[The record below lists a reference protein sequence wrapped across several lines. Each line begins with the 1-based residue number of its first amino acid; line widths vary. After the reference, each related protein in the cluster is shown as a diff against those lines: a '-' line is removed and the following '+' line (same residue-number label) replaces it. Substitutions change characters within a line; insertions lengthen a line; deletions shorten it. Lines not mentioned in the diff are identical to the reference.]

1 MMLRNNQP
9 PKNGDNMM
17 QTSKSI
23 NMARDA
29 ESKDRD
35 AKSQV
40 CDYETNSL
48 SMSING
54 SSANPGSSNCV
65 DYQDHHVS
73 NVSREIS
80 RSPTKVH
87 GCVEKENSVDNDIIS
102 SEKGGSTD
110 IMKSCTEMDVS
121 VSIPN
126 SPAEKEISAVNV
138 GSSAD
143 NVAVDNSAVIVNSSA
158 DNDCSAVIVNSS
170 ADKDS
175 CAAIVNHSA
184 DKDSSAVIM
193 NSSADTN
200 SFSVILNSSADKD
213 SSAVIVNSSADK
225 DSSAV
230 IVNSSADKDS
240 SAVIVNSSADK
251 DSSAVIMNSSAD
263 TNSFSVILNSSADK
277 DCSAVIVNSSADK
290 DSSAVIVNRS
300 IDKDSPA
307 VIMNSSA
314 DKDSSAVIL
323 NRSADKDSSAVIVN
337 SSAEE
342 ENAAVIVNSFSDN
355 CSSVEN
361 VTSSA
366 EKDSIAVNI
375 KSFTGDQENIKV
387 IVNNSPLCRSNSTNS
402 ASDENNCSL
411 LKTRSSLNVYPDRNE
426 TCSPAVNVSSYS
438 SNTNTPELALSSKQE
453 HIDCTGNC
461 VIGKITTTKSN
472 FSHNESE
479 NTLKNETASDVRD
492 SYSDYDPNNPSE
504 ISAVKKTISG
514 DCDSILLPQC
524 WTHANTKDDA
534 NILSH
539 SGSINESTQSL
550 KKNDETEDLSRKR
563 KPRKSRPMRVIQV
576 EQESADV
583 DSDDPYREMNELDL
597 EGCVNSWKIRAQVD
611 HIVNSTDFRSLSNP
625 DQVTLIK
632 SEPKMAKPYINDSV
646 VDVKKIFECSSCAC
660 KFSKE
665 DDLRRH
671 TQSSHVKV
679 GTQVQGVKGR
689 VGVGEGSSKAKT
701 GRMTVRQR
709 LEYIKALKQDAML
722 NTTALNSSS
731 TGIGI
736 VLNSSSGTESRQSGN
751 TLSAIPCVN
760 VGVGVNMLQ
769 SVPSGTAN
777 MTIPTLTA
785 QASTGTSYATR
796 KPTVRELLN
805 QANSPTRGQHKLKN
819 QVTVIQHGS
828 SLASTGYNGLPAKPA
843 SSTVA
848 MEMMLGRDAVAARNR
863 DGGAPPVSMVTAA
876 GFIKLSSQNGQESS
890 NQNLTMDRIKSE
902 PHDSGYDTISHHGKI
917 PGNSFL
923 GNNNMDLATG
933 SSPMATKKDLI
944 SDFEHEID
952 SSNLVVRGKPPT
964 IADLLKRKI
973 DGAKTR
979 SVGQREDVTD
989 RYQNCHAARYNLRE
1003 RRPGQWTLLT
1013 NSERETDDGDI
1024 DATGKNVDPQ
1034 PLPAVKEDLLQSLS
1048 LLPSNVTLTTIAPLQ
1063 PFMSVS
1069 NYTKNEEVTDDEP
1082 VMKKMKE
1089 EPEAEAKKIETG
1101 HTLSLKT
1108 YSCKFCTF
1116 NTTSPYY
1123 ISRHVKQDHNLSH
1136 NCLYCSY
1143 THPDLNELEWH
1154 MLRTHRVSYKREKQ
1168 NRGYDVKEIS
1178 GDDANRKD
1186 IVDYSADNHEACGET
1201 KDVDFSP
1208 VIVNVASL
1216 STSQKLS
1223 ESSSSA
1229 ALAPPSGQS
1238 VNQEFKEHQGNKVC
1252 EDLPYIPLSSLAERY
1267 VMQDGHNS
1275 VADSYVPSIAVKEE
1289 AVETDRVYQAGN
1301 EMHAR
1306 SEEFHYRT
1314 LGGAAYQ
1321 VVESGKNEALDLRSS
1336 HKADGKSDR
1345 SSGNPIMKNM
1355 LMKKKRLFS
1364 ETEEDENEFNAESVN
1379 QGMAQFPVTVMHDG
1393 KQWKYQCEVC
1403 REVIDSQSDLTQHV
1417 QAHYDAEKRSK
1428 SIASQVGSN
1437 LSCSNT
1443 SGLTDNNTEWYTKIG
1458 AKRLSMSQTLKSE
1471 SGCRDLPEGGADKK
1485 CDPQTDVP
1493 TEISTQ
1499 TSTPGV
1505 DIQNY
1510 SSNLLVTGTLTRAG
1524 TGIET
1529 RPGAEAGTGTRTST
1543 RATIVTGTGIESVS
1557 GAGVSGVAP
1566 LSPQQQSETI
1576 PLQGIAVMNI
1586 DPSVMAATS
1595 IGTGSSTAQ
1604 YQCPVCYE
1612 ETASVKELAA
1622 HMEEHYKNVVP
1633 WKCKHS
1639 CKMCPEQTMTQQA
1652 LFQHMK
1658 TAHNAQYSCTWCS
1671 FKHPDMNEV
1680 MWHMRRHERENRSR
1694 QPRHPQQKLK
1704 R

>member
-40 CDYETNSL
+40 CSSDSETNSL

-65 DYQDHHVS
+65 DYQEHHVS
-73 NVSREIS
+73 NVSNSREIS
-80 RSPTKVH
+80 RSPTNVQ
-87 GCVEKENSVDNDIIS
+87 GCVEKENS

-121 VSIPN
+121 VSISN
-126 SPAEKEISAVNV
+126 SPVEKEIYAVNV
-138 GSSAD
+138 NSYADKDSS
-143 NVAVDNSAVIVNSSA
+143 VVILNSSA
-158 DNDCSAVIVNSS
+158 DTNSSAVIMNS
-170 ADKDS
+170 
-175 CAAIVNHSA
+175 SA

-193 NSSADTN
+193 NSSADKDSSAVIMN
-200 SFSVILNSSADKD
+200 SSADKDSSAVIVNSYADKDSSAVIMNSSADKDSSAVIVNSYADKDSSEVIMNSSADKDSSAVIVNSYAGKDSSAVIMNSSADKD

-225 DSSAV
+225 DNSAV
-230 IVNSSADKDS
+230 IVSSSADTTRSSDILNSSADKDS
-240 SAVIVNSSADK
+240 SAVIVNW
-251 DSSAVIMNSSAD
+251 
-263 TNSFSVILNSSADK
+263 
-277 DCSAVIVNSSADK
+277 SADK

-300 IDKDSPA
+300 
-307 VIMNSSA
+307 A
-314 DKDSSAVIL
+314 DKD
-323 NRSADKDSSAVIVN
+323 
-337 SSAEE
+337 
-342 ENAAVIVNSFSDN
+342 NAAVIVNSFSDN

-366 EKDSIAVNI
+366 EKDSIAVNME
-375 KSFTGDQENIKV
+375 SFTGDQENMQV
-387 IVNNSPLCRSNSTNS
+387 ILNNSPLCRSNPKNS
-402 ASDENNCSL
+402 ECDESNCST

-426 TCSPAVNVSSYS
+426 TCSPVLNVHSYS
-438 SNTNTPELALSSKQE
+438 SNTNTSSKQE
-453 HIDCTGNC
+453 LIDCTGNC
-461 VIGKITTTKSN
+461 VISKITTTKSK
-472 FSHNESE
+472 FSHGGSE
-479 NTLKNETASDVRD
+479 NSFKNEIAGNVGD
-492 SYSDYDPNNPSE
+492 SSSDYTDNPSE
-504 ISAVKKTISG
+504 ITSISAVKKTISG

-524 WTHANTKDDA
+524 WTSANTKDDDA
-534 NILSH
+534 NLLLH
-539 SGSINESTQSL
+539 GGSTEESTKDL
-550 KKNDETEDLSRKR
+550 KKIYETEDLSRKR

-611 HIVNSTDFRSLSNP
+611 HIVNSTDFRSLSNT

-646 VDVKKIFECSSCAC
+646 VGVKEIFECSSCAC

-689 VGVGEGSSKAKT
+689 VGVVEGSSRAKT

-709 LEYIKALKQDAML
+709 LEYIKALKQ

-736 VLNSSSGTESRQSGN
+736 VLNSSSGTESRRSGSS
-751 TLSAIPCVN
+751 LSAIPCVN

-769 SVPSGTAN
+769 SVTSGTAN

-805 QANSPTRGQHKLKN
+805 QANSPTRGQQKLKN

-828 SLASTGYNGLPAKPA
+828 SLASYNGLPAKPA
-843 SSTVA
+843 SSAVA

-863 DGGAPPVSMVTAA
+863 DGGAPPVSTVTAA

-989 RYQNCHAARYNLRE
+989 RYQNSHAARYNLRE

-1013 NSERETDDGDI
+1013 NSERETDDGGI
-1024 DATGKNVDPQ
+1024 DASGKYVDPQ

-1082 VMKKMKE
+1082 VIKKMKE

-1186 IVDYSADNHEACGET
+1186 IVDYSADNPEACET
-1201 KDVDFSP
+1201 TDVDFSP

-1216 STSQKLS
+1216 STSQKPS
-1223 ESSSSA
+1223 ESSSGA

-1238 VNQEFKEHQGNKVC
+1238 VNQEFKEHQGNKVH
-1252 EDLPYIPLSSLAERY
+1252 EDLPYIPPSSLDARY
-1267 VMQDGHNS
+1267 IMQNGHNP
-1275 VADSYVPSIAVKEE
+1275 VADSYIPSIAVKTE
-1289 AVETDRVYQAGN
+1289 AVEKYTNEAGN
-1301 EMHAR
+1301 EMQAR
-1306 SEEFHYRT
+1306 SEEFHYQT
-1314 LGGAAYQ
+1314 PGSAAYQ
-1321 VVESGKNEALDLRSS
+1321 DIKYGKNEALDLRSS
-1336 HKADGKSDR
+1336 HKVGGTSDGS
-1345 SSGNPIMKNM
+1345 SSGNPVIKNM
-1355 LMKKKRLFS
+1355 LTKKKRLFS
-1364 ETEEDENEFNAESVN
+1364 ETEEDENEFNADSVN

-1485 CDPQTDVP
+1485 CDPQTDVA
-1493 TEISTQ
+1493 TEISTD

-1505 DIQNY
+1505 DNQNY
-1510 SSNLLVTGTLTRAG
+1510 SSNLLATGILTRAV

-1529 RPGAEAGTGTRTST
+1529 RPRPEAGTGTGT
-1543 RATIVTGTGIESVS
+1543 TIVTGTGIESVS
-1557 GAGVSGVAP
+1557 AAGVSGAAP